1 MDLFKV
7 FDCALHHPLIEK
19 LEAHN
24 ISAILLADLYCNFI
38 FQREKNLSKV

>member
-7 FDCALHHPLIEK
+7 FDCVLHHPLIEK

-24 ISAILLADLYCNFI
+24 ISAILLTELYCNFI
-38 FQREKNLSKV
+38 FHREKKLSKV